1 MEKANKYDVNYRIKE
16 CIIMDNNILKYIAF
30 LRTVEKGNI
39 SSAAE
44 SLSYAQSTVSKMIA
58 DLENECGTTLLER
71 GKTGV
76 HLTTSGE
83 QILPYF
89 RKIVNDFEEM
99 GNYVDSLNGLQS
111 GIVRIGTF
119 SSVAINWLPNIFAEF
134 QKDYP
139 LIDYELMLGDY
150 DEVEKWIKEGRVD
163 CGFISL
169 PSSDELDTILLK
181 NDEYKVVLPKNH
193 PLAQNSRINIHDL
206 NEQTFLL
213 LENGGHTEVTKLLE
227 QYKITPKIRF
237 TLWEDFAIMA
247 MVEKGMGVSILPDMI
262 LKRIPYD
269 IVIRPLEIPFY
280 REIGIAMK
288 DKESITQAAK
298 KFLEYLKYRENCK

>member
-1 MEKANKYDVNYRIKE
+1 
-16 CIIMDNNILKYIAF
+16 MDHNVLKYVAF
-30 LRTVEKGNI
+30 LKTVEKGSI
-39 SSAAE
+39 SFAAK

-58 DLENECGTTLLER
+58 DLENECGVVLLER

-83 QILPYF
+83 QILPYV
-89 RKIVNDFEEM
+89 RKIVNDFEEL
-99 GNYVDSLNGLQS
+99 GNYVDELNGLQS
-111 GIVRIGTF
+111 GIVKIGTF

-139 LIDYELMLGDY
+139 HIDYELMLGDY

-169 PSSDELDTILLK
+169 PSTNELDTILLK

-193 PLAQNSRINIHDL
+193 SLAQKAKINIYDL
-206 NEQTFLL
+206 NEQPFLL
-213 LENGGHTEVTKLLE
+213 LENGGHTEVTELLG
-227 QYKITPKIRF
+227 QYKVTPKIRF

-247 MVEKGMGVSILPDMI
+247 MVENGLGVSILPDMI
-262 LKRIPYD
+262 LRRIPYD
-269 IVIRPLEIPFY
+269 IEIRPLEIPFY
-280 REIGIAMK
+280 RKIGIAMK
-288 DKESITQAAK
+288 NQEHVSQATK
-298 KFLEYLKYRENCK
+298 KFLEYLKYMEMNPIACRGSYGPMQAEP